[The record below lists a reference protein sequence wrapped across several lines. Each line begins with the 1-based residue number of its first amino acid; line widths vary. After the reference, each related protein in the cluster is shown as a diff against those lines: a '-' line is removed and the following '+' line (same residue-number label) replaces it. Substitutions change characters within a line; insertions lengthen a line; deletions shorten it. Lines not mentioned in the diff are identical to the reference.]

1 MMPVEHREAAAARCQ
16 FPVTAI
22 TDAPPRNL
30 ETAKSCHKKRVPTG
44 LWYGLGSR
52 DEPRACLP

>member
-1 MMPVEHREAAAARCQ
+1 MMPVEYCEAAAARCQ
-16 FPVTAI
+16 LPVTAI
-22 TDAPPRNL
+22 TDASPCNL
-30 ETAKSCHKKRVPTG
+30 ETPKSSHTKRVPTG